1 MTTEFKYQI
10 GDELKTV
17 AIERAGDQFQVTVDG
32 RVHSVTAN
40 RLGRAGLNLEIN
52 GQQWQAHVAHNGSR
66 RYVALAGE
74 TWVFER
80 VSQNQSRRKGPG
92 VGTPAGLDSLAAT
105 MPGVVLQVL
114 VTEGDRVERG
124 QTLVLLEA
132 MKMELR
138 VTAPHAGQVRK
149 LLCTAG
155 QTVERG
161 QILVEIEAE

>member
-1 MTTEFKYQI
+1 MTTEFKYQV
-10 GDELKTV
+10 GDEIKTV
-17 AIERAGDQFQVTVDG
+17 AIERDGDQFQVTVDG
-32 RVHSVTAN
+32 RVHSVTIN
-40 RLGRAGLNLEIN
+40 QLGQTSLNLEIN
-52 GQQWQAHVAHNGSR
+52 GQQQQVYVARNGLR

-74 TWVFER
+74 IQVFER
-80 VSQNQSRRKGPG
+80 VLSNQARRQRPG
-92 VGTPAGLDSLAAT
+92 IGSATGLDSLAAT
-105 MPGVVLQVL
+105 MPGVVLEAL
-114 VTEGDRVERG
+114 VAEGDQIERG

-155 QTVERG
+155 QTVDRG

>member
-1 MTTEFKYQI
+1 MITEFKYQV
-10 GDELKTV
+10 GDEIKTV
-17 AIERAGDQFQVTVDG
+17 TIERDGNQFQVMVDG
-32 RVHSVTAN
+32 RVHSVTIN
-40 RLGRAGLNLEIN
+40 QLGQTSLNLEIN
-52 GQQWQAHVAHNGSR
+52 GQQQQVYVARNGSR

-74 TWVFER
+74 IQVFER
-80 VSQNQSRRKGPG
+80 VLSNQARRQRLGIG
-92 VGTPAGLDSLAAT
+92 SAIGLDSLAAT
-105 MPGVVLQVL
+105 MPGVVLETL
-114 VTEGDRVERG
+114 VAEGDQVERG

-149 LLCTAG
+149 LLCSAG